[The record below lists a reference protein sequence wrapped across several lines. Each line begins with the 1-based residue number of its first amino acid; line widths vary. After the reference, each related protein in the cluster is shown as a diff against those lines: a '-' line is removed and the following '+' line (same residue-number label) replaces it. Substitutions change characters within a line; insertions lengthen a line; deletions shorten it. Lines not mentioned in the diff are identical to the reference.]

1 MLCFAGYLQLLAK
14 GKRFARIL
22 AQYDSPP
29 IRGGV
34 VCYRNR
40 LGFSVKCVAIVI
52 FNVRHVQID
61 GSWRQN
67 FDIVIANGGAFSI
80 MSEMVV
86 RILDQPALLIQC
98 EAFNALGFASER

>member
-22 AQYDSPP
+22 AQYSSPP

-34 VCYRNR
+34 VCHRNR
-40 LGFSVKCVAIVI
+40 LGILGKCVAIMI
-52 FNVRHVQID
+52 FNMRHVQID

-67 FDIVIANGGAFSI
+67 FDIVIANGGAFST
-80 MSEMVV
+80 MSETAV
-86 RILDQPALLIQC
+86 RILDQTALLIQC
-98 EAFNALGFASER
+98 EAFNAFEFASER